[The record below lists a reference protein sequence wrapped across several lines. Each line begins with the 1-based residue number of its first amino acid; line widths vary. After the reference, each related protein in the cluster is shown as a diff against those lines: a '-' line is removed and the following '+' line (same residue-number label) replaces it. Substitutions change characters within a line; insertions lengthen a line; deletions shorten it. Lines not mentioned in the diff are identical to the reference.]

1 MSQIGTKRRPLCVAI
16 VGSGP
21 SGFYAGEALL
31 KSDLCV
37 KISMLERLPVPYGL
51 VRSGVAPD
59 HPKLKQVTLVY
70 ARIAAM
76 PGFRLLANVT
86 VGKDISVSELSETHH
101 AVIFANG
108 AESDRKLGIPG
119 EELQGSHT
127 ATEFVGWY
135 NGHPDYRSSSFDLSG
150 DTAVIIGQGNVAAD
164 VARILAK
171 PVDELRHT
179 DIAEHALD
187 TLAESKIRKIYV
199 VGRRGP
205 AQVKFTPKEL
215 REFESLELCQT
226 IIDDKEMRLNSA
238 SELELAD
245 KSNSGQRKIYD
256 QLVKLASA
264 KDSTKQRSCHFT
276 FLKSPVE
283 LLGNGRLEKVVFEH
297 NQLCGEALQQSARGT
312 GETLSLKAGI
322 LFRSI
327 GYRGIPM
334 QGLPFDEQRGVIS
347 NTDGRVSKD
356 GMPLPGLYVTGW
368 IKRGPT
374 GIIGT
379 NRADSVATVRSLL
392 EDLQTLDTGTEKS
405 GADGVC
411 KLLRARNIRHVSFEE
426 WGRID
431 QSEIDRG
438 QLKNKP
444 REKYTYV
451 DEMLDLLG

>member
-1 MSQIGTKRRPLCVAI
+1 VRPLLVAI

-21 SGFYAGEALL
+21 SGFYACEALL
-31 KSDLCV
+31 KSELAV
-37 KISMLERLPVPYGL
+37 KVNMIERLPVPYGL

-59 HPKLKQVTLVY
+59 HPKLKQAIQVY
-70 ARIAAM
+70 ARIAES
-76 PGFRLLANVT
+76 PDFRLLANVN
-86 VGKDISVSELSETHH
+86 VGKDLSVAELSETHD

-119 EELQGSHT
+119 EDLDGSHT

-135 NGHPDYRSSSFDLSG
+135 NGHPDYRERKFDLTSE
-150 DTAVIIGQGNVAAD
+150 TAVIIGQGNVAAD

-171 PVDELRHT
+171 SIDELKHT

-187 TLAESKIRKIYV
+187 ALAESKIREIYV

-215 REFESLELCQT
+215 REFENLELCHAQ
-226 IIDDKEMRLNSA
+226 IDPKEMLLNPESE
-238 SELELAD
+238 SELED
-245 KSNSGQRKIYD
+245 KGNSSQRKIYQ
-256 QLVKLASA
+256 QLSKLAEIDNVDKA
-264 KDSTKQRSCHFT
+264 RICHFT
-276 FLKSPVE
+276 FLKSPQK
-283 LLGNGRLEKVVFEH
+283 LIGTDHLEKVVFEH
-297 NQLCGEALQQSARGT
+297 NQLSGEALRQSARGT
-312 GETLSLKAGI
+312 GETFELNTAL

-327 GYRGIPM
+327 GYRGVAMP
-334 QGLPFDEQRGVIS
+334 GLPFDEKNGLIP
-347 NTDGRVSKD
+347 NKDGRIYENGSA
-356 GMPLPGLYVTGW
+356 LPGLYVTGW

-379 NRADSVATVRSLL
+379 NRADSVATIQSLL
-392 EDLQTLDTGTEKS
+392 DDLQTLDCGTEKS

-411 KLLRARNIRHVSFEE
+411 KLLQTRNVRYVSFNE
-426 WGRID
+426 WEKID

-438 QLKNKP
+438 KPKDKP
-444 REKYTYV
+444 REKYTYI